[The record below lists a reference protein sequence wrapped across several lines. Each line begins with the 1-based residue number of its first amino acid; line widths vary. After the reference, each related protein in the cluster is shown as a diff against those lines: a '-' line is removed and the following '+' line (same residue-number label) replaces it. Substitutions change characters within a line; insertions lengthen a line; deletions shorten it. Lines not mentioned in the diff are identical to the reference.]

1 MTTVQHIKRLSGAA
15 FIACIIACTGDLITS
30 FIFPLFYPGYH
41 PLSQTIS
48 AMGISA
54 SPIGREI
61 SWSWIF
67 LGMLFVVF
75 AYTYFKS
82 AEPDSRERIAAWL
95 IAVYGIC
102 DVLGSGAFPGVYH
115 PGHLSL
121 SETMHYILGAA
132 GTAAIIVLPFFYM
145 NRQNRKN
152 SPLFFAYLVF
162 VVVTGLILWFFF
174 VTARLQ
180 LNWLGWEKKLVG
192 LWQRSSQVN
201 YYVFLLV
208 IAFRHYYFYN
218 STALTRSFNIPSI
231 ADSTRFQS
239 GISGEPKC

>member
-1 MTTVQHIKRLSGAA
+1 MISVQHIKRLSERA
-15 FIACIIACTGDLITS
+15 FILCIIACTGDLITS

-48 AMGISA
+48 AMGIAS

-61 SWSWIF
+61 SWSWII

-75 AYTYFKS
+75 AFTYYKS
-82 AEPDSRERIAAWL
+82 AEAASHQRKAAWL

-102 DVLGSGAFPGVYH
+102 DVFGSGAFPGVYH

-132 GTAAIIVLPFFYM
+132 GTLAIFVLPFFYM
-145 NRQNRKN
+145 TRVNRKN
-152 SPLFFAYLVF
+152 DPLFFAYLKF
-162 VVVTGLILWFFF
+162 VVFTGVTLWFFF

-180 LNWLGWEKKLVG
+180 LNWLGWAERLVG
-192 LWQRSSQVN
+192 LWQRSFQVN
-201 YYVFLLV
+201 YYVFLMV